1 MRCAQNRRPKAY
13 CSFARERRAQE
24 RRGVGEGGTGGRE
37 AWLLLRAGAYGGMK
51 NLRKDMVKREI
62 SVFPVGM
69 GNFLDWG
76 GNIFINSL
84 DKFIKIIYNRGAV
97 RGWDISP
104 GC

>member
-1 MRCAQNRRPKAY
+1 MEKQMREGEAPGRGLLRSAKNRRPEAY
-13 CSFARERRAQE
+13 CSFARGWRAQE
-24 RRGVGEGGTGGRE
+24 GRGVGGP
-37 AWLLLRAGAYGGMK
+37 YGGMK
-51 NLRKDMVKREI
+51 NLRKNMVKREI